1 MVLLP
6 PREWLYAR
14 CDLRFERMMEHGA
27 IEEVETLLNR
37 DLSPSFPIMRA
48 IGVPEI
54 VGYLRGDWSREE
66 AVARGQQA
74 TRNYAK
80 WQYTWFRR
88 QPPQDWQR
96 CESERCDVGEYFERL
111 FAF

>member
-1 MVLLP
+1 
-6 PREWLYAR
+6 
-14 CDLRFERMMEHGA
+14 MEHGA

-80 WQYTWFRR
+80 RQYTWFRR

-96 CESERCDVGEYFERL
+96 RESERYDVGEYFERL